1 MAGRQSSAG
10 RRLRVR
16 LPEEFA
22 RQNHGVLRLRL
33 GQIER
38 DPGARPWLLR
48 LITLRPADRS
58 TGEARTAIGLIGFHA
73 SPDSAGRAEI
83 GYRVFVPFRRRG
95 YATEAVRGMLAWA
108 ARRHGVRTFVASI
121 APDNEPSM
129 RLARGLGF
137 RQVGAQIDDE
147 DGLEFVYEV
156 EWSTSSAR
164 AVRLRRFRAVKGPQ
178 GDRIL
183 TYGRCQPRT
192 PVAGRFP
199 VLRRPHRH

>member
-48 LITLRPADRS
+48 LITLREHESSGRS
-58 TGEARTAIGLIGFHA
+58 SREPRTAIGLTGFHGR
-73 SPDSAGRAEI
+73 PDSKGRVEI
-83 GYRVFVPFRRRG
+83 GYEVYAPFRRRG
-95 YATEAVRGMLAWA
+95 YASEAVRGMLQWA
-108 ARRHGVRTFVASI
+108 VRRHGVRRFAASI

-129 RLARGLGF
+129 RLALGLGF

-147 DGLEFVYEV
+147 DGLEFVYEL

-164 AVRLRRFRAVKGPQ
+164 TVRLRWFGSPKA
-178 GDRIL
+178 
-183 TYGRCQPRT
+183 
-192 PVAGRFP
+192 
-199 VLRRPHRH
+199 RRESGS